1 MVYANNFIIF
11 SLFNKEN
18 ILFTLNMNFSSDP
31 IHTLE
36 NLIAKNKS
44 KSFSIYLIVIIAILT
59 FLILLP
65 IIKVDISS
73 QSRGIIRGKAE
84 NVPVSTIVNGR
95 ISWIFLKNNAFVK
108 KGDTLL
114 KISKENLESDKRTQD
129 TLLVSVLALLRDISN
144 LLQNKTTHLQT
155 STAREDL
162 FKFQSGKNG
171 LQSKISQAKIN
182 YDRNK
187 ILYDKDIIAKA
198 DFEKLE
204 YELRL
209 TEQAMQSFISQ
220 QKATWE
226 NQKRDLEERLKN
238 LNGTV
243 FKINAESNNYVV
255 TAPIS
260 GTIESFSGIQKG
272 SFVSASQT
280 IAIISSTDNLI
291 VENNVSPNDIG
302 LIKKNQKVKFQLDA
316 FNYNQWGL
324 LDGKVI
330 DIDHNITI
338 QGDQAFF
345 KVRCSLN
352 SKTLQLKSGD
362 KTNVSKGMT
371 LTTRYIITKRSLF
384 DLLFDKIDDWLNPK
398 LSNKI

>member
-1 MVYANNFIIF
+1 
-11 SLFNKEN
+11 
-18 ILFTLNMNFSSDP
+18 MNFSSDP
-31 IHTLE
+31 INTLE
-36 NLIAKNKS
+36 NLIAKNNS
-44 KSFSIYLIVIIAILT
+44 KSFSIYLIIIIAILI
-59 FLILLP
+59 FLGLLP

-73 QSRGIIRGKAE
+73 QSRGIIRSKTD
-84 NVPVSTIVNGR
+84 NVPITTIVSGR
-95 ISWIFLKNNAFVK
+95 VNWIALRNNSFVK

-114 KISKENLESDKRTQD
+114 EISKENLESDKRTQD
-129 TLLVSVLALLRDISN
+129 TLSVSVIALLKDVSN
-144 LLQNKTTHLQT
+144 VLQNKTRHLLT

-162 FKFQSGKNG
+162 LKFESGKNE
-171 LQSKISQAKIN
+171 LQSKISQAQIN

-209 TEQAMQSFISQ
+209 SKQTLQSFVSQ

-243 FKINAESNNYVV
+243 AKINVEYNNYILL
-255 TAPIS
+255 APIS
-260 GTIESFSGIQKG
+260 GTIENFSGIQKG
-272 SFVSASQT
+272 SFINASQS
-280 IAIISSTDNLI
+280 IASISSVDHLI
-291 VENNVSPNDIG
+291 VESNVSPNDIG
-302 LIKKNQKVKFQLDA
+302 IIKKKQKVKFQLDA

-324 LDGKVI
+324 LEGKVI
-330 DIDHNITI
+330 DIDQNITM

-345 KVRCSLN
+345 KVRCALDSQ
-352 SKTLQLKSGD
+352 TLQLKSGY
-362 KTNVSKGMT
+362 KTAVSKGMT
-371 LTTRYIITKRSLF
+371 LTTRYIITRRSLF

-398 LSNKI
+398 QIIK

>member
-1 MVYANNFIIF
+1 
-11 SLFNKEN
+11 
-18 ILFTLNMNFSSDP
+18 MNFSSDP
-31 IHTLE
+31 INTLE
-36 NLIAKNKS
+36 NLIAKNNS
-44 KSFSIYLIVIIAILT
+44 KSFSIYLIIIIAILI
-59 FLILLP
+59 FLGLLP

-73 QSRGIIRGKAE
+73 QSRGIIRSKTD
-84 NVPVSTIVNGR
+84 NVPITTIVSGR
-95 ISWIFLKNNAFVK
+95 VNWIALRNNSFVK

-114 KISKENLESDKRTQD
+114 EISKENLESDKRTQD
-129 TLLVSVLALLRDISN
+129 TLSVSVIALLKDVSN
-144 LLQNKTTHLQT
+144 VLQNKTRHLLT

-162 FKFQSGKNG
+162 LKFESGKNE
-171 LQSKISQAKIN
+171 LQSKISQAQIN

-209 TEQAMQSFISQ
+209 SKQTLQSFVSQ

-243 FKINAESNNYVV
+243 AKINVEYNNYILL
-255 TAPIS
+255 APIS
-260 GTIESFSGIQKG
+260 GTIENFSGIQKG
-272 SFVSASQT
+272 SFINASQS
-280 IAIISSTDNLI
+280 IASISSVDHLI
-291 VENNVSPNDIG
+291 VESNVSPNDIG
-302 LIKKNQKVKFQLDA
+302 LIKKKQKVKFQLDA

-324 LDGKVI
+324 LEGKVI
-330 DIDHNITI
+330 DIDRNITM

-345 KVRCSLN
+345 KVRCALDSQ
-352 SKTLQLKSGD
+352 TLQLKSGY
-362 KTNVSKGMT
+362 KTAVSKGMT
-371 LTTRYIITKRSLF
+371 LTTRYIITRRSLF

-398 LSNKI
+398 QIIK

>member
-1 MVYANNFIIF
+1 
-11 SLFNKEN
+11 
-18 ILFTLNMNFSSDP
+18 MNFTSDP
-31 IHTLE
+31 INTLE
-36 NLIAKNKS
+36 NLIAKNKT
-44 KSFSIYLIVIIAILT
+44 KSFSIYFIVLFAIII
-59 FLILLP
+59 FLVLLP

-73 QSRGIIRGKAE
+73 QSRGIIRSKTD
-84 NVPVSTIVNGR
+84 NVPVATIVSGR
-95 ISWIFLKNNAFVK
+95 INWIVLNNNSFVK

-129 TLLVSVLALLRDISN
+129 TLSISVAAFLNDITN
-144 LLQNKTTHLQT
+144 LLKNKTDHLLT
-155 STAREDL
+155 STARED
-162 FKFQSGKNG
+162 FSKFQAGKNE
-171 LQSKISQAKIN
+171 LYSKIEQAKIN

-209 TEQAMQSFISQ
+209 TKQTLQSFVSQ
-220 QKATWE
+220 QKTTWE

-243 FKINAESNNYVV
+243 AKIKVESNNYVV
-255 TAPIS
+255 LAPIS
-260 GTIESFSGIQKG
+260 GTIENFSGIQKG
-272 SFVSASQT
+272 SFINASQT
-280 IAIISSTDNLI
+280 IATISSADNLI

-302 LIKKNQKVKFQLDA
+302 LIKKGQKVKFQLDA

-324 LDGKVI
+324 LEGKVI

-345 KVRCSLN
+345 KIRCTLDSQN
-352 SKTLQLKSGD
+352 LQLKSGY
-362 KTNVSKGMT
+362 KTCISKGMT
-371 LTTRYIITKRSLF
+371 LTTRCIITRRSLF
-384 DLLFDKIDDWLNPK
+384 DLLFDKIDNWLNPK
-398 LSNKI
+398 QLSS